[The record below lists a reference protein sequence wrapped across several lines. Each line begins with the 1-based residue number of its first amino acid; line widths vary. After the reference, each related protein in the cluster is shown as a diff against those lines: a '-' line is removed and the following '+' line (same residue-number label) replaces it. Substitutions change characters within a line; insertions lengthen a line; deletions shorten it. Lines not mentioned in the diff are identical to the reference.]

1 MVFTRTLSVC
11 MAALLAV
18 AGLVARGSAQT
29 QDLTSQQRER
39 LYYEVK
45 PAVVLVWASARASI
59 DVVGPTN
66 ATVEGITLPDGDQ
79 LLLTLRSELS
89 TFGSGFIVS
98 PDGYIATNAHVIQ
111 LFHDQNEQQLQYE
124 LFFAALEASGF
135 FLREEVL
142 RGGGVVGGQL
152 THDKKI
158 QLMTRLLP
166 YADISI
172 EKDLDVY
179 LQNWRE
185 YPAEVKEYSPP
196 INPFTGRV
204 SVPGLT
210 FSTGKDIAIL
220 KVEGRD
226 FPTMQIGDSDRMS
239 IGNAISVA
247 GYPGTASFN
256 DYLDPRAPMQA
267 SFTRGQISSLKVD
280 VKGTNLVQIDAAI
293 TSGNSGGPVLS
304 DNGEVVGMAT
314 LGAEPGFNF
323 AVPTSTIREFIRASG
338 VALGTSL
345 FDDHWRRSLDHYYAG
360 ANANG
365 RAASDEYQLAINS
378 LDEVLRLMPDLPDA
392 VALRQEALRRR
403 DTPVPG
409 PDGVPLP
416 LILGV
421 VATGIALVMLGL
433 WMRKRTVAPAATP
446 SAAWNGAPATPRA
459 RKQSADSGRLVVTSG
474 PLQGNSFTF
483 GPQGLK
489 IGRDPSTCQIVLSE
503 STVSR
508 EHAVLQVSGTN
519 AEFQIRNLSGTN
531 ATYVND
537 RSVQEATLRPGDR
550 IKIGNSIISFE
561 TN

>member
-519 AEFQIRNLSGTN
+519 AEFHIRNLSGTN

-537 RSVQEATLRPGDR
+537 RAVQEATLRPGDR